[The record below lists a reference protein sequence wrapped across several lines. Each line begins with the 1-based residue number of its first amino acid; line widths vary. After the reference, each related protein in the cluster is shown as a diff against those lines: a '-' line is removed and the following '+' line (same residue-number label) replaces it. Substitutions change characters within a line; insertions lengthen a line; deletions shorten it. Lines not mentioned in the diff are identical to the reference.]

1 MAMSVLFL
9 LGIQIDG
16 IHMDEN
22 MTFMMAVGIDVSGDG
37 HPLGLI
43 NAA

>member
-1 MAMSVLFL
+1 L

-22 MTFMMAVGIDVSGDG
+22 MTFMMAVGVGVSGDG
-37 HPLGLI
+37 HPLGLV